1 MQSLGFLRE
10 SLFYFQAGVRLDQEH
25 PLSAVTVL
33 VYNPGRPVHP
43 VRLGPLPAVD
53 CTLLP
58 THSLNGSTNMPNPVM
73 RCQRALLLLFVLILG
88 LLPQDDVRA
97 ADGGQRA
104 PLRVVMDNTY
114 PPYTFLDSAGQIQG
128 ILADQWRLWQEK
140 TGIPVEIVAMDW
152 KDALAGMKAGRFDVI
167 DTAFYT
173 EERAGWLEYGKAYA
187 RIEVTAFFN
196 NEISGIVDVDS
207 LQGFAVAVKEG
218 DAAIDLL
225 RSHGVN
231 NLLLYKGYEEMVQAA
246 KDRKVNVFVIDK
258 PPALYFLH
266 KYGLQQQYRVS
277 RPFHTGEFHRA
288 VAKGNTPLLLELE
301 AGFAR
306 ISPQELEEIERK
318 WYGAPLLNLGS
329 AREVLLGAAIL
340 LGLIVGL
347 FYWNRTLRQAVHK
360 RTADLESS
368 QEDLRQSEARYR
380 GLVENANSI
389 ILRMDSM
396 GRIAF
401 LNEFAQE
408 FFGYRLEEVIGESVI
423 GVIVPEEDSAGRN
436 LRDMIADIG
445 RQPDLYITN
454 ENENMRRDGT
464 RVWISWTNRPL
475 YNAEG
480 EVREILCVG
489 NDISDLKRTE
499 EALRRERERLELVI
513 KGSQLGAWEWNVQT
527 NASVFHPIWASL
539 LGYTIE
545 ELEPQSN
552 ETWVQLVHPDDRDRA
567 IAVLAR
573 YIEGKTAEYDNEFR
587 MRHKDGHW
595 VWILSRGRILNRD
608 TEGRPLLMFGT
619 HTDISGMKRAEEE
632 LQATGRLLSLFIK
645 HSPIYAYVKEV
656 RPNES
661 RNLFASDNFQEM
673 IGVSA
678 DEMIGKSMRELF
690 PPEFAD
696 KITADDWLVVSQGL
710 IVHQEEELGGRHYT
724 TIKFPIQL
732 EERHLL
738 AGYTIDITERK
749 RAEEELRRRENQ
761 LQKIL
766 EILPIGLWF
775 ADREGNLLRGN
786 PMGVTIWGADPRVS
800 IAEYGIFKA
809 WRLPSRTPVAADDWA
824 LVRTIRE
831 GATIVDELLEIETF
845 DGRRKTILNYSTP
858 VFDDAGNL
866 DGAIVVNLDVSE
878 RQALEHQLIQA
889 QKMDSIGRLAGGV
902 AHDFNN
908 MLSVIL
914 GHAELAMQM
923 LDQDHPLHGRLH
935 NIHEAASRSAAL
947 TQQLLAFARKQTVAP
962 RVLDL
967 NETVAGMLNMLK
979 RLIGEN
985 IDLIWKPSAD
995 AGLVLIDPTQVD
1007 QILVNLFVNARDA
1020 IGDTGKVT
1028 IETGAAAFDVAYCA
1042 RHTGFLPGEY
1052 VLLAVS
1058 DNGCGMD
1065 AETQASLFEPFFT
1078 TKQMGQGTGLGLATV
1093 YGIVRQNDGF
1103 INVYSEPDQ
1112 GTTFRIYL
1120 PRHGA
1125 ASERATVSLAPSSA
1139 LGGQETILL
1148 VEDEP
1153 MILELTVAMLESLGY
1168 TVLPAGTPG
1177 QAIRLAQEHAGP
1189 IHLLMTDVVMP
1200 EMNGRDLA
1208 RNLTLLYP
1216 DIRRLFM
1223 SGYTANV
1230 IAHHGVLDED
1240 VHFIQ
1245 KPFSLQALAAMVRQ
1259 ALDDQ
1264 RF

>member
-1 MQSLGFLRE
+1 
-10 SLFYFQAGVRLDQEH
+10 
-25 PLSAVTVL
+25 
-33 VYNPGRPVHP
+33 
-43 VRLGPLPAVD
+43 
-53 CTLLP
+53 
-58 THSLNGSTNMPNPVM
+58 MPNPVM
-73 RCQRALLLLFVLILG
+73 RCRLALLLLCVVILG
-88 LLPQDDVRA
+88 LLSRGDVLA

-114 PPYTFLDSAGQIQG
+114 PPYIFHDSTGQIQG

-187 RIEVTAFFN
+187 RIEVAAFFN

-207 LQGFAVAVKEG
+207 LKGFAVAVKEG
-218 DAAIDLL
+218 DAAIELL
-225 RSHGVN
+225 RGHGVN
-231 NLLLYKGYEEMVQAA
+231 NLLLYKGYEEMIQAA

-266 KYGLQQQYRVS
+266 KYGLQQQYHVS
-277 RPFHTGEFHRA
+277 RPFHSGEFHRA
-288 VAKGNTPLLLELE
+288 VAKGNTPLLRELE

-306 ISPQELEEIERK
+306 ISPRELEEIERK
-318 WYGAPLLNLGS
+318 WYGAPLLNLFS

-347 FYWNRTLRQAVHK
+347 FYWNRTLRRAVHK
-360 RTADLESS
+360 RTVELENS
-368 QEDLRQSEARYR
+368 QEELQQSEARYR

-423 GVIVPEEDSAGRN
+423 GTIVPETDSAGRN

-445 RQPDLYITN
+445 QRPELYMTN
-454 ENENMRRDGT
+454 ENENMRWDGS
-464 RVWISWTNRPL
+464 RVWLSWTNRPL
-475 YNAEG
+475 YNPEG

-489 NDISDLKRTE
+489 NDISDLKRTQ
-499 EALRRERERLELVI
+499 EALRRERERLESVI
-513 KGSQLGAWEWNVQT
+513 EGSQLGAWEWNIQSNET
-527 NASVFHPIWASL
+527 VFNPVWASM

-545 ELEPQSN
+545 ELTPYDYD
-552 ETWVQLVHPDDRDRA
+552 TWVRLVHPEDLPRA
-567 IAVLAR
+567 VEALTRCVD
-573 YIEGKTAEYDNEFR
+573 GHSAEYDCELR
-587 MRHKDGHW
+587 MQHKDGHW
-595 VWILSRGRILNRD
+595 VWVLDRGRILTRD
-608 TEGRPLLMFGT
+608 AGGRPLLMFGT
-619 HTDISGMKRAEEE
+619 HTDITGMKRAEEE
-632 LQATGRLLSLFIK
+632 LRATSQLLTLFIK
-645 HSPIYAYVKEV
+645 HSPIYAYIKEV

-661 RNLFASDNFQEM
+661 RTLFASDNFQEM
-673 IGVSA
+673 LGVSA
-678 DEMIGKSMRELF
+678 AEMIGKPMRELF

-696 KITADDWLVVSQGL
+696 KITADDWLVVSQGM
-710 IVHQEEELGGRHYT
+710 IVHLDEELGGRHYT
-724 TIKFPIQL
+724 TIKFPIRL

-786 PMGVTIWGADPRVS
+786 PMGITIWGADPRAS
-800 IAEYGIFKA
+800 IADYGIFKA
-809 WRLPSRTPVAADDWA
+809 WRLPSRTPVTADDWA

-831 GATIVDELLEIETF
+831 GVTIVDELLEIETF

-935 NIHEAASRSAAL
+935 SIHEAASRSAAL

-985 IDLIWKPSAD
+985 IDLVWQPFAD
-995 AGLVLIDPTQVD
+995 AGSVRIDPTQVD

-1028 IETGAAAFDVAYCA
+1028 IETGAVAFDEAYCI
-1042 RHTGFLPGEY
+1042 RHAGYLPGEY

-1065 AETQASLFEPFFT
+1065 AETLACLFEPFFT

-1093 YGIVRQNDGF
+1093 YGIVRQNEGF
-1103 INVYSEPDQ
+1103 VNVYSEPGQ

-1120 PRHGA
+1120 PRYGTVGERV
-1125 ASERATVSLAPSSA
+1125 ASSQAPSPA
-1139 LGGQETILL
+1139 RGGQETILL

-1153 MILELTVAMLESLGY
+1153 MILELTVAMLEPLGY

-1177 QAIRLAQEHAGP
+1177 HAIRLAQEHSGP
-1189 IHLLMTDVVMP
+1189 IHLLVTDVVMP

-1245 KPFSLQALAAMVRQ
+1245 KPFTLQALAAMVRQ

-1264 RF
+1264 RS